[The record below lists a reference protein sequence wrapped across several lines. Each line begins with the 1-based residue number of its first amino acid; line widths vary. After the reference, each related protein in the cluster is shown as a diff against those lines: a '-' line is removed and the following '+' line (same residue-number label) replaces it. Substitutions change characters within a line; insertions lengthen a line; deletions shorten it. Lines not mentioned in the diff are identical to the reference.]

1 MGNHRRKPGIYLIEL
16 TVFPESSF
24 SKTTAVYP
32 LLKAFEQLCA
42 ILRPVL
48 TMLFEFGDIVPD
60 NPVSS
65 CERQVY
71 RVRCL
76 NLKRI
81 LGAPDDIYQ

>member
-1 MGNHRRKPGIYLIEL
+1 MRNHGCKARIYLIEL
-16 TVFPESSF
+16 TVFPKSSF
-24 SKTTAVYP
+24 GKSTAVYP

-48 TMLFEFGDIVPD
+48 TILFKFSYIVSD

-71 RVRCL
+71 RVCCL